1 MMERL
6 LMLRVQARG
15 CTVEASVNDIPLGRA
30 SAATG
35 PLCLPVHEY
44 VVEGGNE
51 VALTIE
57 PGPPGVTRGTAP
69 RVAEGLVAASLRL
82 LLPRIGRVGTE
93 EQARTVGE
101 LSWSVPDG
109 TVFDAPLRVEEQVVL
124 PITFPPWR
132 WLQLPAIEDVP
143 AQRGTVAAF
152 LHRIAADM
160 MRGEFQS
167 VLAGSR
173 LRLEELA
180 LAYRQPVAEVAQR
193 LAAQLGALHAAR
205 QLRLLVPAEDQL
217 LLRPCAH
224 GRLIECLDAGG
235 AAALRTAG
243 SPQQPSFEWPMR
255 LAVANGR
262 CHVFR

>member
-6 LMLRVQARG
+6 LMLRVQAQG

-30 SAATG
+30 SAAAG

-51 VALTIE
+51 VALSIE
-57 PGPPGVTRGTAP
+57 PGPPGVERGAAP
-69 RVAEGLVAASLRL
+69 RVADGTMAAGLRL

-93 EQARTVGE
+93 DQARTVGE
-101 LSWSVPDG
+101 LSWSVPEG
-109 TVFDAPLRVEEQVVL
+109 TVFDAPLRVQDRVAL
-124 PITFPPWR
+124 PITFPAWR
-132 WLQLPAIEDVP
+132 WLQLPVIEDVP
-143 AQRGTVAAF
+143 AQRGPVAAF

-167 VLAGSR
+167 LLAASR
-173 LRLEELA
+173 LRLGELA
-180 LAYRQPVAEVAQR
+180 LADRPPVAEVAQR
-193 LAAQLGALHAAR
+193 LVSQLGGLHAAGR
-205 QLRLLVPAEDQL
+205 LRLLVPAEDQL

-224 GRLIECLDAGG
+224 GRLLECLDAGG
-235 AAALRTAG
+235 AAALRPAGTA
-243 SPQQPSFEWPMR
+243 QQPSFEWPVR